1 MAERGSSLRE
11 VLDRIAAELASAGNL
26 QLDEARSLVDQLA
39 HRWRG
44 DVVRAGERL
53 GQAADGVFHDLGL
66 VTRDDFLELELRVAQ
81 LEHRLRLLE
90 DGAASAGATS
100 SGDRRPLQS

>member
-1 MAERGSSLRE
+1 MAEPGSSL
-11 VLDRIAAELASAGNL
+11 LDRIASDLASAGNIR
-26 QLDEARSLVDQLA
+26 LDEARSIVDQLA

-44 DVVRAGERL
+44 DVVRASERL
-53 GQAADGVFHDLGL
+53 GHAADGVFHELGL

-90 DGAASAGATS
+90 GDG
-100 SGDRRPLQS
+100 RPADVRPS

>member
-1 MAERGSSLRE
+1 MADRASPLRD
-11 VLDRIAAELASAGNL
+11 VLDRVAAELASAGNMRME
-26 QLDEARSLVDQLA
+26 EARSLVDQLA

-44 DVVRAGERL
+44 DVVRAGERM
-53 GQAADGVFHDLGL
+53 GQAADGVFHELGL

-90 DGAASAGATS
+90 GGGPSDG
-100 SGDRRPLQS
+100 RPA

>member
-1 MAERGSSLRE
+1 MAAPANPLRDVLER
-11 VLDRIAAELASAGNL
+11 VAAELASAGNL
-26 QLDEARSLVDQLA
+26 RIEEARSLVDQLA

-44 DVVRAGERL
+44 DAIRAGERM
-53 GQAADGVFHDLGL
+53 GQAADGVFHELGL

-90 DGAASAGATS
+90 GGSAADGSPA
-100 SGDRRPLQS
+100 